1 MKRLRNNIDKLTRL
15 TQERKTIRKRREY
28 EDNDEHSSL
37 PMIDQNGYAFE
48 APDDLDPKSDMK
60 VGRNIAKKISL
71 SELKSFN
78 ENTHQSLSPPRK
90 NNSLMDVYKF
100 N

>member
-1 MKRLRNNIDKLTRL
+1 MKRLRNNIEKLTRL
-15 TQERKTIRKRREY
+15 TQEWKMIKKRREY
-28 EDNDEHSSL
+28 EDMDEATL
-37 PMIDQNGYAFE
+37 PLIEPNSYALEVAQNM
-48 APDDLDPKSDMK
+48 DPKFDARI
-60 VGRNIAKKISL
+60 GRNMVKKISL

-78 ENTHQSLSPPRK
+78 DNTHATLSPPRK